1 MRPFPELGKR
11 EPISTAGGT
20 APSWS
25 KSGDELF
32 YRSVDHRKMMAVR
45 ITIDGSRL
53 RAGNP
58 VELFKGSYIGSS
70 PIRSYDVSPDG
81 QRFLMIRSDDKKDRA
96 RLEEFYG
103 NEVRIVLNWFE
114 ELKRP

>member
-1 MRPFPELGKR
+1 
-11 EPISTAGGT
+11 
-20 APSWS
+20 
-25 KSGDELF
+25 
-32 YRSVDHRKMMAVR
+32 MAVQ

-53 RAGNP
+53 LAGNP
-58 VELFKGSYIGSS
+58 FELFEGSHIGAS

-81 QRFLMIRSDDKKDRA
+81 RFLMIRTDDKKDRS

-103 NEVRIVLNWFE
+103 NEVRIVLNWFQ